1 MSKSSLDIEPLALGC
16 FKTLQ
21 TIGSCITGFNA
32 KNRVLAGNSDET
44 KAMQADMIQ
53 EIQQQ
58 LTKPVVLVGMMG
70 AGKSYLGAALSR
82 ALDLPFSDTDKI
94 IEDKAGLPVTEIFE
108 SFGEAKFRESERN
121 TIQSLIEEGVSV
133 IATGGG
139 ALTSEQTLEL
149 LRAQSIMI
157 WLNAG
162 PDTLWQR
169 VKKSQT
175 RPLLF
180 TENPKQ
186 KLQALLEERKP
197 LYEQAHITLK
207 TGVNSQQQD
216 IDDLIK
222 GLYEF
227 LNKDRV

>member
-1 MSKSSLDIEPLALGC
+1 MKQRS
-16 FKTLQ
+16 
-21 TIGSCITGFNA
+21 
-32 KNRVLAGNSDET
+32 
-44 KAMQADMIQ
+44 MIQ
-53 EIQQQ
+53 EIQQK

-82 ALDLPFSDTDKI
+82 ALGLPFNDTDKI
-94 IEDKAGLPVTEIFE
+94 IEDKAGLPVSEIFE

-139 ALTSEQTLEL
+139 ALTSDQTLEL
-149 LRAQSIMI
+149 LKAQSIMI
-157 WLNAG
+157 WLNVDR
-162 PDTLWQR
+162 DTLWDR
-169 VKKSQT
+169 VQKSQT

-180 TENPKQ
+180 TQDPEK

-197 LYEQAHITLK
+197 LYEQAHINLK
-207 TGVNSQQQD
+207 TGIRGQQQD
-216 IDDLIK
+216 VDGLIK